1 VRVNVNPATT
11 AGEGCQDSTGWRS
24 LGDFERVIDRLD
36 VVVDD
41 DFDWQRTC
49 WLVLES
55 GRSSAETMM
64 AAAVLVANY
73 TPQDCDQERSHDG
86 DGLARVG
93 RTVVRTLDT
102 GQHRA
107 VLCWSE
113 EEAARLFDDW
123 SAELWP
129 TEAPE

>member
-1 VRVNVNPATT
+1 MRVNVNPATT

-24 LGDFERVIDRLD
+24 LGDFERTLERLCGAADKGDTLD
-36 VVVDD
+36 VA
-41 DFDWQRTC
+41 WA
-49 WLVLES
+49 VLEES
-55 GRSSAETMM
+55 GRSSASALM

-73 TPQDCDQERSHDG
+73 TTQDCDQERSHDG

-113 EEAARLFDDW
+113 EEAARLFDEW